1 VSKLRVN
8 AFSISLDGYG
18 AGANQTLDQPLGK
31 GGEAL
36 HEWMVT
42 TRTFQQLY
50 GDGDGTTGTDDEL
63 TARGFENAGAWILG
77 RNMFGPVRGDW
88 PDDTWRGWWGESPPY
103 HVPVFVLTHYPRA
116 PLTMEGGTTFHFIT
130 DGIESALKHAKQ
142 AAGGQDVRVGGGV
155 SVIRQYLQARL
166 IDQLHIAISPIV
178 LGSGEHLF
186 AGLDLLSL
194 GYNVVEHVTTPNAM
208 HLVIAKVDA

>member
-1 VSKLRVN
+1 MSKLRVN

-18 AGANQTLDQPLGK
+18 AGPNQTLDQPLGK